1 MSAKKR
7 VQVEIEGRT
16 LQLSNLDKVLYPK
29 AGFTKAHVIDYY
41 RQISPVLLPHLAGR
55 PITLKRYPDGVEGPF
70 FYEKSCP
77 VYRPDWLHTT
87 PVYSETRGE
96 DIEFCVFDD
105 LPSLVWAANL
115 ADLELHTY
123 LHRGED
129 TQTPTAMVF
138 DLDPGPGTS
147 IVECAE
153 VALVIRD
160 MLKDFGLQCFAKTSG
175 SKGMQFYVPVNT
187 PTSYEQTKP
196 LARMIGEVVERDQP
210 DRVTTNMKKV
220 EREGRVF
227 IDWSQNDDHKTT
239 VCVYSL
245 RAKEAPTVSTPLTW
259 KEVERLARSG
269 DPALGRF
276 EVADVLARVEKHG
289 DLFEPVLTMEQTL
302 PVLD

>member
-1 MSAKKR
+1 M
-7 VQVEIEGRT
+7 EIEGRE
-16 LQLSNLDKVLYPK
+16 LKLSNLDKVLYPK
-29 AGFTKAHVIDYY
+29 VGFTKAHVIDYY
-41 RQISPVLLPHLAGR
+41 RRIAPVLLPHIRGR

-77 VYRPDWLHTT
+77 SYRPEWLHTA
-87 PVYSETRGE
+87 PVYSETRGA

-123 LHRGED
+123 LHRSED
-129 TQTPTAMVF
+129 VQRPTAMVF

-160 MLKDFGLQCFAKTSG
+160 MLKDFSLECFAKTSG
-175 SKGMQFYVPVNT
+175 SKGMQFYVPINV
-187 PTSYEQTKP
+187 PTSYEVTKP
-196 LARMIGEVVERDQP
+196 LARMIGEIVEKDQP
-210 DRVTTNMKKV
+210 ERITTNMKKT

-239 VCVYSL
+239 VSVYSL
-245 RAKEAPTVSTPLTW
+245 RAKEQPTVSTPLTW
-259 KEVERLARSG
+259 KEVEKLARDG

-276 EVADVLARVEKHG
+276 LAEDVLTRVRKLG
-289 DLFEPVLTMEQTL
+289 DLFEPVLTLEQTL
-302 PVLD
+302 PVLE

>member
-1 MSAKKR
+1 MPGKSA
-7 VQVEIEGRT
+7 VVTIEGRE
-16 LQLSNLDKVLYPK
+16 LKLSNLDKVLYPK

-41 RQISPVLLPHLAGR
+41 RRIAPVLLPHLAGR

-77 VYRPDWLHTT
+77 AYRPDWMHTA

-123 LHRGED
+123 LHRAED
-129 TQTPTAMVF
+129 VQRPTAMVF

-147 IVECAE
+147 VVECAE
-153 VALVIRD
+153 VALTIRE
-160 MLKDFGLQCFAKTSG
+160 MLKEFGLECFAKTSG
-175 SKGMQFYVPVNT
+175 SKGMQFYVPVNS

-210 DRVTTNMKKV
+210 GKVTTNMKKV

-245 RAKEAPTVSTPLTW
+245 RAKEQPTVSTPLTW
-259 KEVERLARSG
+259 TEVERIARTGDAALARFL
-269 DPALGRF
+269 P
-276 EVADVLARVEKHG
+276 EDVFKRVERHG
-289 DLFEPVLTMEQTL
+289 DLFEDVLTMEQVL
-302 PVLD
+302 PVLE

>member
-1 MSAKKR
+1 MAGKSA
-7 VQVEIEGRT
+7 VVEIEGRE
-16 LQLSNLDKVLYPK
+16 LKLSNLDKVLYPK

-41 RQISPVLLPHLAGR
+41 RRIAPALLPHLAGR

-77 VYRPDWLHTT
+77 AYRPDWLHTA
-87 PVYSETRGE
+87 PVYSKTRGE

-123 LHRGED
+123 LHRAD
-129 TQTPTAMVF
+129 NVQLPTSMVF
-138 DLDPGPGTS
+138 DLDPGPGTT

-153 VALVIRD
+153 VALTIRA
-160 MLKDFGLQCFAKTSG
+160 MLKDFGLECFAKTSG
-175 SKGMQFYVPVNT
+175 SKGMQFHIPVNT

-196 LARMIGEVVERDQP
+196 LARMIGEIVERDQP
-210 DRVTTNMKKV
+210 DKVTTNMKKS

-245 RAKEAPTVSTPLTW
+245 RAKEQPTVSTPLTW
-259 KEVERLARSG
+259 KEVERIASSG

-276 EVADVLARVEKHG
+276 LAEDVLERVEKHG
-289 DLFEPVLTMEQTL
+289 DLFAPVLELDQVL
-302 PVLD
+302 PVLE